1 MWSCKLTDRRTI
13 EVRVTNYLKGEYLLL
28 EEPYCDYCA
37 SPNTTTETCMY
48 HSRCYGFDK
57 AYAMGSYYP
66 SRGDD
71 ESRGWN
77 DLLSKHIRGLKM
89 FPNYSFPIGLG
100 LSLCIENLF
109 TNLLETNLIV
119 PVPKF
124 PSEFKVSNDGE
135 HRQYNQANELASVV
149 SQYTKNHSPVVDALI
164 KIRAQKMKELSEDE
178 RWEVVNGLYAFNSSI
193 NVLGKKILLVDDVF
207 TSGATIS
214 ECSSVLLQNGAQN
227 VKVLVAGRD
236 TFDNGV

>member
-1 MWSCKLTDRRTI
+1 
-13 EVRVTNYLKGEYLLL
+13 
-28 EEPYCDYCA
+28 
-37 SPNTTTETCMY
+37 
-48 HSRCYGFDK
+48 
-57 AYAMGSYYP
+57 
-66 SRGDD
+66 
-71 ESRGWN
+71 
-77 DLLSKHIRGLKM
+77 
-89 FPNYSFPIGLG
+89 LG